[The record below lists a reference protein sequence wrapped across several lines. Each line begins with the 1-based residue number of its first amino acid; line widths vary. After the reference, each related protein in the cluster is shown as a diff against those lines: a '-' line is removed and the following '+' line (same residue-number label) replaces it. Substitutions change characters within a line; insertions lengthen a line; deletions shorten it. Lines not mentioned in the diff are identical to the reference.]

1 MYIEDPRDKT
11 AFRYAEELQADAEP
25 EPSARFEWQPLLF
38 AAVLLGLVGLV
49 V

>member
-1 MYIEDPRDKT
+1 MYIRDKHDPM
-11 AFRYAEELQADAEP
+11 AFRYAEELQAEREP
-25 EPSARFEWQPLLF
+25 APSFAWQPLLC

>member
-1 MYIEDPRDKT
+1 MYVDDRHGIM
-11 AFRYAEELQADAEP
+11 AFRYAEELQIEP
-25 EPSARFEWQPLLF
+25 EAVPSGAWRPLLC

>member
-1 MYIEDPRDKT
+1 MYVHDERDAR

-25 EPSARFEWQPLLF
+25 TPSFAWQRLLC

-49 V
+49 A

>member
-1 MYIEDPRDKT
+1 MYTHDRHDAT
-11 AFRYAEELQADAEP
+11 AFRYAEELQIEAEP
-25 EPSARFEWQPLLF
+25 APSWAWQPLLC

>member
-1 MYIEDPRDKT
+1 MYSDDYDDSRG
-11 AFRYAEELQADAEP
+11 FRYAEELQLEADPA
-25 EPSARFEWQPLLF
+25 PSFALPRLLC